1 MKKILVL
8 SDSHGNVNN
17 MVTAVRNTHPD
28 QIIHLG
34 DCWVD
39 AEKLHW
45 ITALWCTGLL
55 WYFAGGWFKQHDC
68 NRCYIHGIILLTK
81 VRR

>member
-8 SDSHGNVNN
+8 SESHGNVNN

-39 AEKLHW
+39 ERAAPAISDDHDG
-45 ITALWCTGLL
+45 TG
-55 WYFAGGWFKQHDC
+55 AGE
-68 NRCYIHGIILLTK
+68 L
-81 VRR
+81 